1 MRKLLCIILFG
12 LSLPGWAQTN
22 VVANGG
28 FEDPRNFLQGWDS
41 VYGAGGLLVS
51 PTAAEGRNF
60 AMVTGNLYQDLPT
73 VPGKVY
79 RLRYAVAGDP
89 YWQGPTTLQTF
100 WGGSLVAS
108 TIFDTT
114 GHSNE
119 SLGWIYVTNN
129 LLATLTTIRLWFGNP
144 GYGVATIPYLD
155 AVSAVETDAQP
166 TACIGA

>member
-79 RLRYAVAGDP
+79 RLRYAVARRS
-89 YWQGPTTLQTF
+89 LLA
-100 WGGSLVAS
+100 GSDHAANV
-108 TIFDTT
+108 
-114 GHSNE
+114 
-119 SLGWIYVTNN
+119 LGWKPRG
-129 LLATLTTIRLWFGNP
+129 LHDF
-144 GYGVATIPYLD
+144 
-155 AVSAVETDAQP
+155 
-166 TACIGA
+166 